1 MRMSPTITALL
12 DWVEKQAAPTL
23 DAHCCIVT
31 AIEGRQLAAA
41 VREELISPDAL
52 PLLLELVALVRGE
65 CPALLDEDRGGDARL
80 CMAIDDA
87 LDAARK
93 EKAGE

>member
-41 VREELISPDAL
+41 VREELGRALSDNDLWDAYRSVASKGHTASL
-52 PLLLELVALVRGE
+52 RAVERRVKAELM
-65 CPALLDEDRGGDARL
+65 GGTDGTR
-80 CMAIDDA
+80 
-87 LDAARK
+87 
-93 EKAGE
+93 